1 MLRPSFYNPFA
12 INMTFSK
19 LLKEAGDKLKNV
31 AKYYVHVN
39 FNQLIFDIK

>member
-31 AKYYVHVN
+31 AKYYVQVY
-39 FNQLIFDIK
+39 FNQLIFDIR